1 MNKIIAIFLLSCCFS
16 NVASAQKVP
25 KWKVTDFK
33 HFVDTSNSEL
43 IVINLWA
50 TFCKPCVE
58 ELPDLIRVSEKYNGK
73 LKMIFVSLDAE
84 KDYPRKLNR
93 FIKKNH
99 FKFNAVW
106 LDETNADYFC
116 PAFDSTWSGSIP
128 ATLFIS
134 KKTNA
139 RLFIESEMSADEFE
153 NHIQSFLLNK
163 N

>member
-1 MNKIIAIFLLSCCFS
+1 MNKIITIVIVIFSFS
-16 NVASAQKVP
+16 NVASAQKIP
-25 KWKVTDFK
+25 KWKIIDFNHYTDTAK
-33 HFVDTSNSEL
+33 SDL

-58 ELPDLIRVSEKYNGK
+58 ELPDLIRISEKYNGK
-73 LKMIFVSLDAE
+73 MNMVFISLDAE

-93 FIKKNH
+93 FIKKHH

-116 PAFDSTWSGSIP
+116 PAFDPSWSGSIP

-134 KKTNA
+134 KNTNS
-139 RLFIESEMSADEFE
+139 RLFIESEMSANEFE
-153 NHIQSFLLNK
+153 QHIQSFVK
-163 N
+163 IK

>member
-1 MNKIIAIFLLSCCFS
+1 MNKIIAVILVSFCFLNAS
-16 NVASAQKVP
+16 SAQKIP

-33 HFVDTSNSEL
+33 HYVDTAKSEI

-50 TFCKPCVE
+50 TFCKPCIE
-58 ELPDLIRVSEKYNGK
+58 ELPDLIRVSEKYNEK

-84 KDYPRKLNR
+84 KDYPTKLNR
-93 FIKKNH
+93 FIKMH
-99 FKFNAVW
+99 RFKFNAVW

-134 KKTNA
+134 KKTNS
-139 RLFIESEMSADEFE
+139 RKFIESELSADEFE
-153 NHIQSFLLNK
+153 QNIQSFIK
-163 N
+163 IK

>member
-1 MNKIIAIFLLSCCFS
+1 MNKIIAIILLSFS
-16 NVASAQKVP
+16 FLNIASAQRIL

-33 HFVDTSNSEL
+33 QYVDTANSEL

-73 LKMIFVSLDAE
+73 LKMFFVSLDVE

-93 FIKKNH
+93 FIKKHH
-99 FKFNAVW
+99 FKFNAIW

-116 PAFDSTWSGSIP
+116 PAFDSSWSGSIP
-128 ATLFIS
+128 ATLFIF
-134 KKTNA
+134 KKTNT
-139 RLFIESEMSADEFE
+139 RIFIESEMSAEEFDQ
-153 NHIQSFLLNK
+153 HIQSFLSNK
-163 N
+163 K

>member
-1 MNKIIAIFLLSCCFS
+1 MNKIITIIIVSFYFL
-16 NVASAQKVP
+16 NVVSAQNIP

-33 HFVDTSNSEL
+33 HYADTANSEL

-58 ELPDLIRVSEKYNGK
+58 EIPDLIRVSEKYKGK
-73 LKMIFVSLDAE
+73 LSMVFVSLDTE

-93 FIKKNH
+93 FIKKHH

-116 PAFDSTWSGSIP
+116 PSFDSSWSGSIP

-134 KKTNA
+134 KKTNS

-153 NHIQSFLLNK
+153 QHIQSFLLEK
-163 N
+163 K

>member
-1 MNKIIAIFLLSCCFS
+1 MNKIIAIILFSCGFS
-16 NVASAQKVP
+16 NIASAQKIP
-25 KWKVTDFK
+25 KWNVTDFK
-33 HFVDTSNSEL
+33 QFADTAKSEL

-58 ELPDLIRVSEKYNGK
+58 ELPDLIRVSEKYDGK
-73 LKMIFVSLDAE
+73 MKMIFVSLDAE
-84 KDYPRKLNR
+84 KDYPRNLNR
-93 FIKKNH
+93 FIKKHH

-116 PAFDSTWSGSIP
+116 PAFDSSWSGSIP

-134 KKTNA
+134 KKTNT

-153 NHIQSFLLNK
+153 QNIQSFLLDK
-163 N
+163 K

>member
-1 MNKIIAIFLLSCCFS
+1 MNKIIAIILLSCCFS
-16 NVASAQKVP
+16 NAASSQKIP

-33 HFVDTSNSEL
+33 HYADSANSEL

-93 FIKKNH
+93 FIKKHH
-99 FKFNAVW
+99 FKFNVVW

-116 PAFDSTWSGSIP
+116 PAFDSAWSGSIP

-153 NHIQSFLLNK
+153 QNIQSFLLDK
-163 N
+163 K

>member
-1 MNKIIAIFLLSCCFS
+1 MNKIIAIILLSCCFS
-16 NVASAQKVP
+16 NIASAQKIP
-25 KWKVTDFK
+25 KWKINDFK
-33 HFVDTSNSEL
+33 QYTDTAKSEL

-58 ELPDLIRVSEKYNGK
+58 ELPGLIRVSEKYNGK

-93 FIKKNH
+93 FIKKHH

-134 KKTNA
+134 KKTNN

-153 NHIQSFLLNK
+153 QHIQSFLVDK